1 MDIKT
6 MSILGL
12 VLSFIIPIA
21 GIIISAIALN
31 KMKQTGVEDGKGLAM
46 AGLIIGIV
54 IMVLAIIGSVCMV
67 CAAGAIAAA
76 GGY

>member
-1 MDIKT
+1 MDNKT

-12 VLSFIIPIA
+12 VLAFIFPIV
-21 GIIISAIALN
+21 GIILSAIALN

-46 AGLIIGIV
+46 AGLIIGIA
-54 IMVLAIIGSVCMV
+54 IMVIGVIASVCTV
-67 CAAGAIAAA
+67 CMACAVAAA

>member
-1 MDIKT
+1 MDNKT

-12 VLSFIIPIA
+12 VLAFIFPIV
-21 GIIISAIALN
+21 GIILSAIALN

-46 AGLIIGIV
+46 AGLIIGIA
-54 IMVLAIIGSVCMV
+54 IMVIGVIASVCTV
-67 CAAGAIAAA
+67 CMAGAVAAA